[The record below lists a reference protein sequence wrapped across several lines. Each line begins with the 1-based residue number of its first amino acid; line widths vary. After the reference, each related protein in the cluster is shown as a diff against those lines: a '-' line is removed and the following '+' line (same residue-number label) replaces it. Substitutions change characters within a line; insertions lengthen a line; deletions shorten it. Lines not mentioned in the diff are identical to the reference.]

1 MTRRTQRVNE
11 LLRQEISLVLQ
22 QKLSDPRLGSLIS
35 VTRVETAEDFQQA
48 KVYVSVLGAKEKRD
62 KAIQGLTAATGYL
75 RRELGDVLSLKRIP
89 HLMFVLDSS
98 LDRVEAVDRILNDI
112 SIEEI
117 TSVKAQQAE
126 EGTE

>member
-48 KVYVSVLGAKEKRD
+48 KVYVSVLGAKEKRE
-62 KAIQGLTAATGYL
+62 KAIQGLTAATHISQAGAMYMDITIRAA
-75 RRELGDVLSLKRIP
+75 RRAAAELPYSHKWLTQCHRCAL
-89 HLMFVLDSS
+89 
-98 LDRVEAVDRILNDI
+98 
-112 SIEEI
+112 
-117 TSVKAQQAE
+117 
-126 EGTE
+126 